1 MTLLFGDY
9 TSGHTPDSQ
18 SYATQV
24 YGGPGQQH
32 SVGTVNGGNEDNTIA
47 SKYISNCPTMSGGTR
62 RRKRAGRKTRKQLK
76 KGGLNKTQMKK
87 LATKVLRNEIKKK
100 GGNSLVDAAKGVAN
114 KVVSG
119 LKTAKNA
126 VENSAKDVKIATQKA
141 FKKATESTG
150 GVKLRKTLKNELH
163 KELKK
168 QMKI

>member
-32 SVGTVNGGNEDNTIA
+32 SVGTVHGGNEDNTIA
-47 SKYISNCPTMSGGTR
+47 SKYVSNCPMSGGTR

-141 FKKATESTG
+141 YKEVTG
-150 GVKLRKTLKNELH
+150 GVKLRKTLKNELQ